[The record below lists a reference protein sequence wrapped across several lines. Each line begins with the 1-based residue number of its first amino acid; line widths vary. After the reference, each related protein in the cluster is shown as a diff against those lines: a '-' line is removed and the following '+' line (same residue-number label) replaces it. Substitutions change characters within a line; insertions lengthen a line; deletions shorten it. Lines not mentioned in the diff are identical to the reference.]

1 MKKFVI
7 FTAAACSLIILFI
20 FLKGFYKNQYIDLKD
35 SKLDYEIKYKGLFNA
50 KDFTEDAVGNY
61 YIAYK
66 DKIQFIDVNGKS
78 YDVLV
83 DKNLNINS
91 LEFYKD
97 KLYFASN
104 NKIISFDLK
113 KKEQKVIIN
122 DLPNYGDYNE
132 SLIKIVGD
140 DLYITIGAAT
150 NSGVVGPDNM
160 WTTVYPFFFDLS
172 PRNISLKG
180 TTFGTEKTG
189 AFVPYKT
196 KNLKGQLIPA
206 HFPGNGTII
215 TYSLKSSTTENF
227 AWGIRNI
234 KGMDFNSEGKLI
246 ASVGGIENRGLRPLS
261 GDVDYLYEIKK
272 GIWYGWPDYSGGDPV
287 NSPRF
292 KGENKNKIDFLLD
305 NHPSSNPPAPIYQH
319 KSLSALSILT
329 VDSKAQVGEKDCI
342 YFYDKRDNILYTLT
356 KGNVLKEM
364 AKLNS
369 NTDLS
374 AIRIYD
380 KSILLLDN
388 KEGFLYSLH
397 INANSNIFNLNKN
410 IMYYVLFILLISI
423 TIIVWKYNGSTDK
436 K

>member
-1 MKKFVI
+1 MKKYVI
-7 FTAAACSLIILFI
+7 LTAAVCSLIIIFI
-20 FLKGFYKNQYIDLKD
+20 FFKGFYNNQYIDLKD
-35 SKLDYEIKYKGLFNA
+35 NKLSYEIKYKGLLNA
-50 KDFTEDAVGNY
+50 KDFTQDEIGNS

-66 DKIQFIDVNGKS
+66 NKIQFIDVNGKS

-97 KLYFASN
+97 NLYFASN
-104 NKIISFDLK
+104 NKIITFDLK

-132 SLIKIVGD
+132 SLIRIVGD

-150 NSGVVGPDNM
+150 NSGVVGPDNK
-160 WTTVYPFFFDLS
+160 WTKEYPFFFDLS

-180 TTFGTEKTG
+180 TAFGNEKTG

-196 KNLKGQLIPA
+196 KNLKGQLIPG

-215 TYSLKSSTTENF
+215 TYSLKSGTTENF

-234 KGMDFNSEGKLI
+234 KGIDFNSEGKLI

-261 GDVDYLYEIKK
+261 GDADYIYEIKK
-272 GIWYGWPDYSGGDPV
+272 GVWYGWPDYSGGDPV
-287 NSPRF
+287 TSPRF
-292 KGENKNKIDFLLD
+292 KSENKNKIEFLLD

-329 VDSKAQVGEKDCI
+329 IDNKAQVGEKDCM
-342 YFYDKRDNILYTLT
+342 YFYDSKDNILYTLT
-356 KGNVLKEM
+356 KGNVLKEI
-364 AKLNS
+364 AKLNPS
-369 NTDLS
+369 TDLS

-380 KSILLLDN
+380 KSLLLLDN
-388 KEGFLYSLH
+388 KEGILYSLH
-397 INANSNIFNLNKN
+397 INTNSNIFNLNKN
-410 IMYYVLFILLISI
+410 IMYYLLFILLFSI
-423 TIIVWKYNGSTDK
+423 TIIVWKYNSSADRQ
-436 K
+436 